1 MYLRFRGLPS
11 MPQGQAHVAMP
22 NHEGGCRLLFLGE
35 CEEMG
40 REIATEF
47 SIECHVDGGPAAVEN
62 RKRLIALPANYQSR
76 RTVLARPLD
85 GANQVF
91 IQLKSQLEGLA
102 Q

>member
-1 MYLRFRGLPS
+1 MFGGVVKGNRIIKMYSRFRGLPS

-40 REIATEF
+40 CEIATEF

-62 RKRLIALPANYQSR
+62 RETYRTPSELPIAIGRSSH
-76 RTVLARPLD
+76 
-85 GANQVF
+85 G
-91 IQLKSQLEGLA
+91 G
-102 Q
+102 